1 MKDAGYVIAVLF
13 IVTGCIFTAG
23 CATTA
28 PAPQPLASGTP
39 VVAAATDA
47 GFRIITEESPPF
59 NFAGADG
66 KAAGVAT
73 DVVQGIL
80 TRLNQTAVIEILPWS
95 EGYAFARAGPR
106 VALYSTA
113 RTAERENLFKWVG
126 PIASNDF
133 TFYGKNG
140 TRLNINSLEA
150 AKKAGRIGVV
160 KDDVRYQFLQENRF
174 TNITPCGSN
183 AGCLRDLMA
192 GTTDL
197 WLGSSMNAAEIA
209 RSTGID
215 LSAVRALYEV
225 RTVPLYIAFSPDTP
239 DAVITRWQGALDTM
253 KRDGT
258 FEALQN
264 ANRIAPAAG
273 AGTVM
278 SDSAGTMADLALD
291 TMIAQTDG
299 KLKAVLRPYQVLAGT
314 SEVQSGNWQNI
325 RPLLATLE
333 GKEPDVLTW
342 YARPDGSYYTVAD
355 GLTSASLKNRSYFP
369 VVLAGKESVGT
380 VVVSFAT
387 GRNAGIVAVPVKNQ
401 SAVTGVLGSSV
412 YLDTL
417 TVTLRD
423 EIPAPFV
430 FYAIDSGG
438 AFALHSDK
446 AQISRNVS
454 QIGKETSFGR
464 ALALIRSQD
473 AGMTEY
479 DDGGFHYTARFRSS
493 PLTGWR
499 FVAAWPQSPG
509 GTTGMA

>member
-1 MKDAGYVIAVLF
+1 MKDAGYVIAVMCVV
-13 IVTGCIFTAG
+13 IGCSITAG

-28 PAPQPLASGTP
+28 PAPQPQASGTP

-80 TRLNQTAVIEILPWS
+80 TRLNQTAAIEILPWS

-174 TNITPCGSN
+174 TTITTCGSD

-209 RSTGID
+209 RNTGID
-215 LSAVRALYEV
+215 RSAVRALYEV

-239 DAVITRWQGALDTM
+239 DTVITRWQDALDMM

-258 FEALQN
+258 FEALQTTYSM
-264 ANRIAPAAG
+264 APAAG
-273 AGTVM
+273 AGTA
-278 SDSAGTMADLALD
+278 SAGFCA
-291 TMIAQTDG
+291 AQW
-299 KLKAVLRPYQVLAGT
+299 L
-314 SEVQSGNWQNI
+314 
-325 RPLLATLE
+325 TL
-333 GKEPDVLTW
+333 PWT
-342 YARPDGSYYTVAD
+342 P
-355 GLTSASLKNRSYFP
+355 
-369 VVLAGKESVGT
+369 
-380 VVVSFAT
+380 
-387 GRNAGIVAVPVKNQ
+387 
-401 SAVTGVLGSSV
+401 
-412 YLDTL
+412 
-417 TVTLRD
+417 
-423 EIPAPFV
+423 
-430 FYAIDSGG
+430 
-438 AFALHSDK
+438 
-446 AQISRNVS
+446 
-454 QIGKETSFGR
+454 
-464 ALALIRSQD
+464 
-473 AGMTEY
+473 
-479 DDGGFHYTARFRSS
+479 
-493 PLTGWR
+493 
-499 FVAAWPQSPG
+499 
-509 GTTGMA
+509 